1 MPYIVP
7 DIKIFSGELGLHKN
21 HSSNLVTQLAYFNL
35 VQKSSSEWSSLKKYL
50 GIKKKTIL
58 ETSCHASHHQN
69 GPFSFLNKF
78 IRIDTS

>member
-1 MPYIVP
+1 M
-7 DIKIFSGELGLHKN
+7 
-21 HSSNLVTQLAYFNL
+21 QLAYLHL
-35 VQKSSSEWSSLKKYL
+35 VQKSSSEWSSLKNIWEL
-50 GIKKKTIL
+50 KKKTIL